1 MEIMS
6 TFMKDFIY
14 LIVVIIILSYL
25 VIPHLLEV
33 PQIGS
38 TWRKDQNFI
47 PALQN
52 ISKLINE
59 GEPIV
64 SSDFDPTVYYFTG
77 RPIEVPNNL
86 TSINDLSKYM
96 NKNNLNYLLIIEH
109 QNNELNPKNRFD
121 KMNNFTFFFG
131 EIASFNTDSTSLH
144 LYKRI

>member
-1 MEIMS
+1 MGVMS
-6 TFMKDFIY
+6 TFTKNIIY
-14 LIVVIIILSYL
+14 LIVVIIALSYL
-25 VIPHLLEV
+25 VIPDLLEV

-52 ISKLINE
+52 ISKLIKV

-64 SSDFDPTVYYFTG
+64 SSNFDPIVYYFTE

-96 NKNNLNYLLIIEH
+96 NKNDLNYILIIER
-109 QNNELNPKNRFD
+109 QNNEPISKNRFD
-121 KMNNFTFFFG
+121 KMNNFTLFFG
-131 EIASFNTDSTSLH
+131 EVASFNTNFTNLH